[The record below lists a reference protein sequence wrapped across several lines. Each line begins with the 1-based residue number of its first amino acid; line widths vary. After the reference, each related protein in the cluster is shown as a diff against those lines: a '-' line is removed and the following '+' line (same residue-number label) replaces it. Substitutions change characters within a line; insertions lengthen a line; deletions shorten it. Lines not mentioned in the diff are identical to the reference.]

1 MKKKLIEKIN
11 IGDIDIKTP
20 VFLAPMA
27 GVSDKSY
34 RAMVKGYSPDLLTFT
49 EMVSSNSQTYFDGNK
64 GVHKNPRL
72 LKMYEEIESWEKPLV
87 VQIFGG
93 DAELLAESAIINEK
107 RGADIIDINMGCPVK
122 KIVKSKGG
130 SDLLRDPDKVRE
142 IVRTVKSAISIPL
155 TVKIRLGW
163 DWENVNAVEIAKIC
177 EEEGASMIT
186 VHGRTRSQ
194 LYSGKANWEEVSKVK
209 KAVSI
214 PVIVNGDIIDEESA
228 EEALRV
234 SGADGLMIARG
245 SYGKPYLLRNI
256 AHYLTTG
263 EKISE
268 DISIKERRDMIE
280 KHFLLMIEEY
290 GEQQAVLNFRKHA
303 SWYSKGIRNSAEFRN
318 EINNSKSKEEIKKL
332 LDKFL

>member
-11 IGDIDIKTP
+11 VGNIEIKTP

-27 GVSDKSY
+27 GVSDKSF
-34 RAMVKGYSPDLLTFT
+34 RRMVKHYSPDLLTFT

-72 LKMYEEIESWEKPLV
+72 LKMYEEVEGWERPLV
-87 VQIFGG
+87 IQIFGG
-93 DAELLAESAIINEK
+93 DPELLAESAKINEK

-130 SDLLRDPDKVRE
+130 SDLLRDPDKVRS
-142 IVRTVKSAISIPL
+142 IVRAVKAAISIPL

-163 DWENVNAVEIAKIC
+163 DWDNVNAVEIAKIC

-194 LYSGKANWEEVSKVK
+194 LYSGKANWEEVAKVK
-209 KAVSI
+209 QAVKI
-214 PVIVNGDIIDEESA
+214 PVIVNGDIIDEETA

-234 SGADGLMIARG
+234 SGADGIMIARG
-245 SYGKPYLLRNI
+245 SYGKPYLLGNI
-256 AHYLTTG
+256 AHYLSTG
-263 EKISE
+263 EKISNE
-268 DISIKERRDMIE
+268 LSTNEKRDMLE
-280 KHFLLMIEEY
+280 KHLSLIVEEY
-290 GEQQAVLNFRKHA
+290 GEQQGILNFRKHA
-303 SWYSKGIRNSAEFRN
+303 SWYSKGVRNSAEFRN
-318 EINNSKSKEEIKKL
+318 EINNAKSKEEVLKL